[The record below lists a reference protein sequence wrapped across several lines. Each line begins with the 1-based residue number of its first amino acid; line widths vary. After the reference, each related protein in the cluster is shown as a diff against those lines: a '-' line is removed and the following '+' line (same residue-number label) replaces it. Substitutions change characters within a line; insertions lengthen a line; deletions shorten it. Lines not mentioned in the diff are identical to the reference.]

1 MHPQPLPVHNRRLL
15 DQLPAP
21 DATLTITHAQLADA
35 MQRVMLARTP
45 AILQGVWNVL
55 EDSAAQAAQAL
66 AEADADAAQSAL
78 AVQRLQT
85 EGLM

>member
-1 MHPQPLPVHNRRLL
+1 MHPQPVPVHNRRLL
-15 DQLPAP
+15 DQQPAP
-21 DATLTITHAQLADA
+21 DAKLTITHEQLADA
-35 MQRVMLARTP
+35 LRRVMLARTP

-55 EDSAAQAAQAL
+55 QDGANQAALAAAQ
-66 AEADADAAQSAL
+66 ADADAAQCAV